1 MATFGRLSEFNTEN
15 EEWQQYEERMGHYF
29 AANKI
34 TDDDRKRHFFSSMGF
49 RAYTML
55 RSLVLSNKPGEKPF
69 KDLCQAMADHF
80 TLNHRLPFNA
90 SNSTTG

>member
-34 TDDDRKRHFFSSMGF
+34 TDDDRKRAIF
-49 RAYTML
+49 
-55 RSLVLSNKPGEKPF
+55 LVAWVS
-69 KDLCQAMADHF
+69 AF
-80 TLNHRLPFNA
+80 TRC
-90 SNSTTG
+90 